1 MVLRVLA
8 NSEQN
13 KQVGDDTLA
22 RETMKTQENTNEVE
36 DFMSKDEE
44 LALVHSKQE
53 EILNHVK
60 LLLQREKFAL
70 VRVKLLL
77 EENAHLKEEIA
88 TERKT
93 TCFLQSELQRSQQ
106 LLSEMGRMTVPKE
119 GKVKI
124 R

>member
-13 KQVGDDTLA
+13 KQVDDDTLA
-22 RETMKTQENTNEVE
+22 RETMKTQEDTNEV
-36 DFMSKDEE
+36 EE